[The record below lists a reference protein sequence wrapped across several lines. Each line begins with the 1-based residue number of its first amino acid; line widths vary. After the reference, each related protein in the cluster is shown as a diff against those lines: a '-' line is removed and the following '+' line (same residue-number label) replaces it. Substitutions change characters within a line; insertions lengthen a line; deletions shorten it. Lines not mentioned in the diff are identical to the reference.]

1 MRTLSVRQRASSE
14 KKKVAIKKINN
25 NQLKVEI
32 KTKQNR
38 KNVGDVLY
46 STTTF
51 LSERLPLHEGTV
63 LPRIYIYMSI
73 ESLNGLKT

>member
-38 KNVGDVLY
+38 KNVGDVLC

-51 LSERLPLHEGTV
+51 LSERLSLHEGTV
-63 LPRIYIYMSI
+63 LPRI